1 VVAVAVKRAAAGD
14 SSSIFSIC
22 DLICE
27 ACVYLRANG
36 YLRFLITVAL
46 GLCAVAGVARSG
58 FAQETAAVSTAT
70 IHGHIADQT
79 GALIPGAKIT
89 VMTADGKSVGNA
101 TADASGAYAL
111 TGLEA
116 GSYVVKA
123 TFAGFAD
130 FQSQPIPVAAGQIK
144 RVDVAMAIEVEQ
156 QNVVVSDETPTV
168 SVEAGGNANTLV
180 LKDKDLD
187 ALSDDPDELSNELQ
201 ALAGPS
207 AGPNGG
213 QIYIDGFTG
222 GQLPPKSAIREIRVN
237 QNPFSAEY
245 DRLGYG
251 RIEILTKPGTDKLH
265 GQVFIMGNTS
275 ATNTGSP
282 FIQNVPPYYRVQYN
296 ASVSGALSKK
306 ASFYVS
312 VEQRD
317 NHDEAIY
324 NFYPAVLDPGTGL
337 YSISPTRASGALSNP
352 HNHINISPRLDLQ
365 LGKNDT
371 MTLRY
376 QWFYN
381 SETGDIGST
390 ELPSQSVTSTTKENS
405 IQLSDSHIINDRMVN
420 ETRFEYRRSQDST
433 SPVST
438 SPTLR
443 VSGDF
448 TGGGASEQSSN
459 DHADHFEL
467 QNYTTMSLGSQTLKF
482 GAWLRENRDAN
493 SSFSNR
499 NGSVVFTEKGY
510 VDALNALAHGQSL
523 STLPAGDFVSLSV
536 TAGRTAYTTN
546 LFDGALFVQD
556 DWKVNPRLTVSGG
569 LRWETQNHVRDH
581 NDWSPRVAFAYALD
595 AKGKQPAK
603 TVLRAGYGI
612 FYDRLPIGS
621 LMAATRRGFNSGQV
635 QTTQFSP
642 SCLSGTDIN
651 NLDFSGCLPA
661 APYAPTPQTTLVQ
674 ISPTYHSPY
683 TQQLGASIERQLTKT
698 VTVTGTYLHS
708 FGVHQI
714 VTRDANP
721 YTPVPGTT
729 YYNQSTGPRLNPNL
743 GIIQEYYPEAVFK
756 QNQMIL
762 NVNARVSPKLG
773 FFGFYNL
780 SFANTNG
787 AGGFGGG
794 SFASNSYNL
803 SQDYGRAAFVNRNM
817 LFLMG
822 NYTGPWALRFNPF
835 LIARSGRPYNV
846 VSGTDLTGDNFVN
859 DRPAYADAS
868 LCTPGQDQYFQTQFG
883 CLNSLP
889 GPGDALVPMNLGN
902 GPASVALNVR
912 LSKTIG
918 VGPKVEGSGGVSG
931 GGFGGPGGPHGGGR
945 GGPGGGLG
953 PGGLGGGGR
962 GGPGGMMGPAGTGH
976 KYNLTFSLEANNV
989 FNNVNYGTPI
999 GTLGSSEFGRST
1011 SLANGPFSG
1020 PGGSTSRRM
1029 FFQAV
1034 FAF

>member
-1 VVAVAVKRAAAGD
+1 MP
-14 SSSIFSIC
+14 
-22 DLICE
+22 
-27 ACVYLRANG
+27 
-36 YLRFLITVAL
+36 TAL
-46 GLCAVAGVARSG
+46 
-58 FAQETAAVSTAT
+58 AQGQASTAT

-89 VMTADGKSVGNA
+89 IMTANGKSAGTA
-101 TADASGAYAL
+101 TADASGAYAVM
-111 TGLEA
+111 GLEP
-116 GSYVVKA
+116 GSYIVRA
-123 TFAGFAD
+123 TYTGFAD
-130 FQSQPIPVAAGQIK
+130 FQSQPIPVAAGQVK

-156 QNVVVSDETPTV
+156 QNVIVSDDAPSV
-168 SVEAGGNANTLV
+168 SVEASGNANAMV

-265 GQVFIMGNTS
+265 GQVFLMGNDS

-282 FIQNVPPYYRVQYN
+282 FLPNVPPYYRIQYN

-306 ASFYVS
+306 ASFFMS

-324 NFYPAVLDPGTGL
+324 NYYPAVLDPATGL
-337 YSISPTRASGALSNP
+337 YSLSTTRASGSLSNP

-365 LGKNDT
+365 VGKNDT
-371 MTLRY
+371 VTLRY

-381 SETGDIGST
+381 SESGDIGST
-390 ELPSQSVTSTTKENS
+390 ELPEQSQTSTSKENS
-405 IQLSDSHIINDRMVN
+405 IQISDSHIINDRMVN
-420 ETRFEYRRSQDST
+420 ETRFEYRRSQET
-433 SPVST
+433 TTPVST
-438 SPTLR
+438 APTLV
-443 VSGDF
+443 VSGNF
-448 TGGGASEQSSN
+448 TGGGASSQSSN
-459 DHADHFEL
+459 DHTDHFEL

-482 GAWLRENRDAN
+482 GAWLRDNRDAN
-493 SSFSNR
+493 SSFANR

-510 VDALNALAHGQSL
+510 IDALNALAQGQSL

-546 LFDGALFVQD
+546 IFDGALFVQD

-569 LRWETQNHVRDH
+569 LRWETQNQIRDH
-581 NDWSPRVAFAYALD
+581 NDWAPRVAFAYALD

-612 FYDRLPIGS
+612 FYDRFPIGS
-621 LMAATRRGFNSGQV
+621 LLAATRYGFNSGQSR
-635 QTTQFSP
+635 TTAFSP
-642 SCLSGTDIN
+642 DCLSGTDLN
-651 NLDFSGCLPA
+651 HLDFSGCIPA
-661 APYAPTPQTTLVQ
+661 APYTPTPETTLVQ
-674 ISPTYHSPY
+674 IAPNYKSPY

-708 FGVHQI
+708 FGVHQM

-762 NVNARVSPKLG
+762 NVNARISPKLS

-803 SQDYGRAAFVNRNM
+803 NQDYGRAAFVNRNM
-817 LFLMG
+817 VFLMG
-822 NYTGPWALRFNPF
+822 SYTGPWALRFNPF

-846 VSGTDLTGDNFVN
+846 VSGTDLTGDNFIN
-859 DRPAYADAS
+859 DRPSYADAS
-868 LCTPGQDQYFQTQFG
+868 LCTSGQGQYFQTQFG

-889 GPGDALVPMNLGN
+889 GPGDTLIPMNLGT
-902 GPASVALNVR
+902 GPASVALNLR
-912 LSKTIG
+912 MSKTIG
-918 VGPKVEGSGGVSG
+918 VGPKTEGSGGVNG
-931 GGFGGPGGPHGGGR
+931 GGFGGPHGGGR

-953 PGGLGGGGR
+953 PGGLGGGGGR
-962 GGPGGMMGPAGTGH
+962 GGPGGMMGPTSTGH
-976 KYNLTFSLEANNV
+976 KYNLTFSIEANNV

-999 GTLGSSEFGRST
+999 GTLGSREFGRST

-1020 PGGSTSRRM
+1020 PGGSSSRRV
-1029 FFQAV
+1029 FFQSV

>member
-1 VVAVAVKRAAAGD
+1 
-14 SSSIFSIC
+14 
-22 DLICE
+22 
-27 ACVYLRANG
+27 VYLR
-36 YLRFLITVAL
+36 LDVRFHSLLSFVL
-46 GLCAVAGVARSG
+46 GLCALVGLSHAA
-58 FAQETAAVSTAT
+58 FAQGQAADGTAS

-79 GALIPGAKIT
+79 GALIPGAIVT
-89 VMTADGKSVGNA
+89 VTTADGKSVGTA
-101 TADASGAYAL
+101 TADASGAYSVS
-111 TGLEA
+111 GLA
-116 GSYVVKA
+116 PGSYIVKT

-130 FQSQPIPVAAGQIK
+130 FQSQAIPVAGGQIK

-156 QNVVVSDETPTV
+156 QNVVVTDDTPTV
-168 SVEAGGNANTLV
+168 SVDAGSNASSMV

-187 ALSDDPDELSNELQ
+187 ALSDDPDELSNELT

-265 GQVFIMGNTS
+265 GQVFVMGNDS

-282 FIQNVPPYYRVQYN
+282 FLPNVPPYYRIQYN

-306 ASFYVS
+306 ASFYMS

-317 NHDEAIY
+317 NHDQAIY
-324 NFYPAVLDPGTGL
+324 NYFPAVLDPGTGL
-337 YSISPTRASGALSNP
+337 YSISPTRASGAVSNP

-365 LGKNDT
+365 LGNNDT

-390 ELPSQSVTSTTKENS
+390 ELPSQSVTQTSKENS

-433 SPVST
+433 TPVST
-438 SPTLR
+438 SPTLM

-448 TGGGASEQSSN
+448 TGGGASEQASN
-459 DHADHFEL
+459 DHTDHFEL

-482 GAWLRENRDAN
+482 GAWVRDNRDAN

-510 VDALNALAHGQSL
+510 VDALNALAQGQSL
-523 STLPAGDFVSLSV
+523 SSLPEGDFVSLSV
-536 TAGRTAYTTN
+536 TAGRTSYTTN
-546 LFDGALFVQD
+546 LFDGALFIQD

-569 LRWETQNHVRDH
+569 LRWETQNHLHDH
-581 NDWSPRVAFAYALD
+581 NDWAPRVAFAYALD

-621 LMAATRRGFNSGQV
+621 LLAATQRGFNSGQV
-635 QTTQFSP
+635 QTTAFSP

-651 NLDFSGCLPA
+651 NLDFSGCVPA

-683 TQQLGASIERQLTKT
+683 TQQLGASLERQLTKS

-729 YYNQSTGPRLNPNL
+729 YYNQSTGPRLNSNL

-756 QNQMIL
+756 QDQMIL
-762 NVNARVSPKLG
+762 NVNARISQKLG

-803 SQDYGRAAFVNRNM
+803 DQDYGRAAFVNRNM
-817 LFLMG
+817 LFVMG

-859 DRPAYADAS
+859 NRPSYADAS
-868 LCTPGQDQYFQTQFG
+868 LCTPDQDQYFQTQFG

-889 GPGDALVPMNLGN
+889 GSGDTLIPMNLGN
-902 GPASVALNVR
+902 GPASVALNLRV
-912 LSKTIG
+912 SKSIG
-918 VGPKVEGSGGVSG
+918 VGPKVESGGVNG
-931 GGFGGPGGPHGGGR
+931 GGFGGPGGPGGGRGGGGMR

-953 PGGLGGGGR
+953 PGGLGGGGGR
-962 GGPGGMMGPAGTGH
+962 GGPGGMMGPAGSGH
-976 KYNLTFSLEANNV
+976 KYNLTFSVEANNL

-1020 PGGSTSRRM
+1020 PGGSTSRRV
-1029 FFQAV
+1029 FFQAA

>member
-1 VVAVAVKRAAAGD
+1 VAVAVKRAAAGD

>member
-1 VVAVAVKRAAAGD
+1 M
-14 SSSIFSIC
+14 
-22 DLICE
+22 
-27 ACVYLRANG
+27 YLR
-36 YLRFLITVAL
+36 LDVRFHSLLSFVL
-46 GLCAVAGVARSG
+46 GLCALVGLSHAA
-58 FAQETAAVSTAT
+58 FAQGQAADGTAS

-79 GALIPGAKIT
+79 GALIPGAIVT
-89 VMTADGKSVGNA
+89 VTTADGKSVGTA
-101 TADASGAYAL
+101 TADASGAYSVS
-111 TGLEA
+111 GLA
-116 GSYVVKA
+116 PGNYIVKT

-130 FQSQPIPVAAGQIK
+130 FQSQAIPVAGGQIK

-156 QNVVVSDETPTV
+156 QNVVVTDDTPTV
-168 SVEAGGNANTLV
+168 SVDAGSNASSMV

-187 ALSDDPDELSNELQ
+187 ALSDDPDELSNELT

-265 GQVFIMGNTS
+265 GQVFVMGNDS

-282 FIQNVPPYYRVQYN
+282 FLPNVPPYYRIQYN

-306 ASFYVS
+306 ASFYMS

-317 NHDEAIY
+317 NHDQAIY
-324 NFYPAVLDPGTGL
+324 NYFPAVLDPGTGL
-337 YSISPTRASGALSNP
+337 YSISPTRASGAVSNP

-365 LGKNDT
+365 LGNNDT

-381 SETGDIGST
+381 SEAGDIGST
-390 ELPSQSVTSTTKENS
+390 ELPSQSVTQTSKENS

-433 SPVST
+433 TPVST
-438 SPTLR
+438 SPTLM

-448 TGGGASEQSSN
+448 TGGGASEQASN
-459 DHADHFEL
+459 DHTDHFEL

-482 GAWLRENRDAN
+482 GAWVRDNRDAN

-510 VDALNALAHGQSL
+510 VDALNALAQGQSL
-523 STLPAGDFVSLSV
+523 SSLPEGDFVSLSV
-536 TAGRTAYTTN
+536 TAGRTSYTTN
-546 LFDGALFVQD
+546 LFDGALFIQD

-569 LRWETQNHVRDH
+569 LRWETQNHLHDH
-581 NDWSPRVAFAYALD
+581 NDWAPRVAFAYALD

-621 LMAATRRGFNSGQV
+621 LLAATQRGFNSGQV
-635 QTTQFSP
+635 QTTAFSP

-651 NLDFSGCLPA
+651 NLDFSGCVPA

-683 TQQLGASIERQLTKT
+683 TQQLGASLERQLTKS

-729 YYNQSTGPRLNPNL
+729 YYNQSTGPRLNSNL

-756 QNQMIL
+756 QDQMIL
-762 NVNARVSPKLG
+762 NVNARISQKLG

-803 SQDYGRAAFVNRNM
+803 DQDYGRAAFVNRNM
-817 LFLMG
+817 LFVMG

-859 DRPAYADAS
+859 NRPSYADAS
-868 LCTPGQDQYFQTQFG
+868 LCTPDQDQYFQTQFG

-889 GPGDALVPMNLGN
+889 GSGDTLIPMNLGN
-902 GPASVALNVR
+902 GPASVALNLRV
-912 LSKTIG
+912 SKSIG
-918 VGPKVEGSGGVSG
+918 VGPKVESGGVNG
-931 GGFGGPGGPHGGGR
+931 GGFGGPGGPGGGRGGGGMR

-953 PGGLGGGGR
+953 PGGLGGGGGR
-962 GGPGGMMGPAGTGH
+962 GGPGGMMGPAGSGH
-976 KYNLTFSLEANNV
+976 KYNLTFSVEANNL

-1020 PGGSTSRRM
+1020 PGGSTSRRV
-1029 FFQAV
+1029 FFQAA

>member
-1 VVAVAVKRAAAGD
+1 MVAAAKKAAD
-14 SSSIFSIC
+14 NSWSIKDCKLTS
-22 DLICE
+22 E
-27 ACVYLRANG
+27 EYVSLRVHIG
-36 YLRFLITVAL
+36 LRFLIAFAL
-46 GLCAVAGVARSG
+46 ALSAFMAGPRVG
-58 FAQETAAVSTAT
+58 YAQDQAAGSTAT

-79 GALIPGAKIT
+79 GALIPGARIT
-89 VMTADGKSVGNA
+89 VLAADGKSVGTA
-101 TADASGAYAL
+101 TADASGAYSI
-111 TGLEA
+111 TGLSS
-116 GSYVVKA
+116 GSYVVQA

-156 QNVVVSDETPTV
+156 QNIVVSDETPTV
-168 SVEAGGNANTLV
+168 GVEAGGNANAMV

-245 DRLGYG
+245 ERLGYG

-265 GQVFIMGNTS
+265 GQVFVMGNTS

-282 FIQNVPPYYRVQYN
+282 FLPNVPPYYRAQYN
-296 ASVSGALSKK
+296 ASVGGALSKK
-306 ASFYVS
+306 ASFFLS

-324 NFYPAVLDPGTGL
+324 NYYPAVLDPGTGL
-337 YSISPTRASGALSNP
+337 YSISPTRASGALPNP

-365 LGKNDT
+365 VGKNDT

-376 QWFYN
+376 QWFYD

-390 ELPSQSVTSTTKENS
+390 ELPSQSVTSTSKENMF
-405 IQLSDSHIINDRMVN
+405 QLSDSHIINDRMVN
-420 ETRFEYRRSQDST
+420 ETRFEYRRAQDST
-433 SPVST
+433 TPVST
-438 SPTLR
+438 APTLM
-443 VSGDF
+443 VSGNF

-459 DHADHFEL
+459 DHSDHFEL
-467 QNYTTMSLGSQTLKF
+467 QNYTTMALGRHSLKF
-482 GAWLRENRDAN
+482 GAWLRDNRDAN

-536 TAGRTAYTTN
+536 TAGRAAYTTN
-546 LFDGALFVQD
+546 VFDGALFVQD

-569 LRWETQNHVRDH
+569 LRWETENHIRDH
-581 NDWSPRVAFAYALD
+581 NDWAPRVAFAYALD

-621 LMAATRRGFNSGQV
+621 LLAATRRGFNSGQV

-642 SCLSGTDIN
+642 ACLSGTDIN
-651 NLDFSGCLPA
+651 NLDFSACVPA
-661 APYAPTPQTTLVQ
+661 APYTPTPQTTLVQ
-674 ISPTYHSPY
+674 IAPKYHSPY
-683 TQQLGASIERQLTKT
+683 TQQLGASLERQLTKT

-708 FGVHQI
+708 FGVHQM

-721 YTPVPGTT
+721 FTPVQGTT

-743 GIIQEYYPEAVFK
+743 GIVQEYYPEAVFK

-780 SFANTNG
+780 SFANSNG

-803 SQDYGRAAFVNRNM
+803 SQDYGRAAFVNRHM
-817 LFLMG
+817 VFLMG

-846 VSGTDLTGDNFVN
+846 VSGTDLTGDNFIN
-859 DRPAYADAS
+859 DRPSYADAS
-868 LCTPGQDQYFQTQFG
+868 LCSSGQDQYFQTQFG

-889 GPGDALVPMNLGN
+889 GPGDSLVPMNLGT
-902 GPASVALNVR
+902 GPASVALNLR
-912 LSKTIG
+912 MSKTIG
-918 VGPKVEGSGGVSG
+918 LGPKSESSGGMSG
-931 GGFGGPGGPHGGGR
+931 GGFGGPGGHGGGR

-953 PGGLGGGGR
+953 PGGLGGGGGH
-962 GGPGGMMGPAGTGH
+962 GGPGGMMGAASTGH
-976 KYNLTFSLEANNV
+976 KYNLTFSIEANNV

-999 GTLGSSEFGRST
+999 GTLGAREFGRST

-1020 PGGSTSRRM
+1020 PGGSSSRRV
-1029 FFQAV
+1029 FFQTV

>member
-1 VVAVAVKRAAAGD
+1 VAVAVKRAAAGD

-312 VEQRD
+312 VEQRN

>member
-1 VVAVAVKRAAAGD
+1 VAAKIAAQHN
-14 SSSIFSIC
+14 SWCRES

-27 ACVYLRANG
+27 ECVYSKNKGFLR
-36 YLRFLITVAL
+36 LLITLAL
-46 GLCAVAGVARSG
+46 GLCASVALASPAL
-58 FAQETAAVSTAT
+58 AQDQAAGAMAT

-89 VMTADGKSVGNA
+89 IIGADGNNVATA
-101 TADASGAYAL
+101 TADAGGAYSV
-111 TGLEA
+111 TGLA
-116 GSYVVKA
+116 PGNYVVKT
-123 TFAGFAD
+123 TFSGFAD
-130 FQSQPIPVAAGQIK
+130 FQSQSIPLAARQVK

-168 SVEAGGNANTLV
+168 SVEAGGNANSMV

-265 GQVFIMGNTS
+265 GQVFVMGNDS

-282 FIQNVPPYYRVQYN
+282 FLPDVPPYYRVQYN
-296 ASVSGALSKK
+296 ASVSGALSKT
-306 ASFYVS
+306 ASFFLS

-324 NFYPAVLDPGTGL
+324 NYFPAVLDPNTGL
-337 YSISPTRASGALSNP
+337 YSISSTRASGALSNP

-365 LGKNDT
+365 LGQKDT
-371 MTLRY
+371 LTLRY
-376 QWFYN
+376 QWFYD

-390 ELPSQSVTSTTKENS
+390 ELPSQSVTNTRKENT
-405 IQLSDSHIINDRMVN
+405 IQLSDSHIFNDRMVN
-420 ETRFEYRRSQDST
+420 ETRFEYRRGQEST
-433 SPVST
+433 TPVST
-438 SPTLR
+438 SPTLA

-459 DHADHFEL
+459 DHTDHFEL
-467 QNYTTMSLGSQTLKF
+467 QNYTTMSLGRQTVKF
-482 GAWLRENRDAN
+482 GAWLRDNRDAN
-493 SSFSNR
+493 ASFSNR
-499 NGSVVFTEKGY
+499 NGTVVFTEKGY
-510 VDALNALAHGQSL
+510 ADALNALAHGQSL
-523 STLPAGDFVSLSV
+523 ATLPAGDFVSLSV
-536 TAGRTAYTTN
+536 TAGRTAYATN
-546 LFDGALFVQD
+546 VFDGALFVQD

-581 NDWSPRVAFAYALD
+581 NDWAPRVAFAYALD

-612 FYDRLPIGS
+612 FYDRLPNSS
-621 LMAATRRGFNSGQV
+621 LLAATRRGFDSGQA
-635 QTTQFSP
+635 QTTAFSP
-642 SCLSGTDIN
+642 DCLSGTDIN

-683 TQQLGASIERQLTKT
+683 TQQLGASLERQLTKA
-698 VTVTGTYLHS
+698 VTVTGTYLRS
-708 FGVHQI
+708 FGVHQM

-721 YTPVPGTT
+721 FTPVPGTT
-729 YYNQSTGPRLNPNL
+729 YYNRSTGPRLNPNL

-762 NVNARVSPKLG
+762 NVNARVSPKLS

-787 AGGFGGG
+787 AGGFGGA

-817 LFLMG
+817 VFLMG

-859 DRPAYADAS
+859 DRPSYADAS

-889 GPGDALVPMNLGN
+889 GPGDSLVPVNMGT
-902 GPASVALNVR
+902 GPPSVALNLR

-918 VGPKVEGSGGVSG
+918 VGPKTESSGGVNG
-931 GGFGGPGGPHGGGR
+931 GGFGGPGGGGHHG

-953 PGGLGGGGR
+953 PGGLGGGGGR
-962 GGPGGMMGPAGTGH
+962 GGPGGMMGPTNTGH
-976 KYNLTFSLEANNV
+976 RYNLTFSVEALNL

-1011 SLANGPFSG
+1011 GLANGPFSG

>member
-1 VVAVAVKRAAAGD
+1 
-14 SSSIFSIC
+14 
-22 DLICE
+22 
-27 ACVYLRANG
+27 VYLR
-36 YLRFLITVAL
+36 LDVRFHSLLSFVL
-46 GLCAVAGVARSG
+46 GLCALVGLSHAA
-58 FAQETAAVSTAT
+58 FAQGQAADGTAS

-79 GALIPGAKIT
+79 GALIPGAIVT
-89 VMTADGKSVGNA
+89 VTTADGKSVGTA
-101 TADASGAYAL
+101 TADASGAYSVS
-111 TGLEA
+111 GLA
-116 GSYVVKA
+116 PGSYIVKT

-130 FQSQPIPVAAGQIK
+130 FQSQAIPVAGGQIK

-156 QNVVVSDETPTV
+156 QNVVVTDDTPTV
-168 SVEAGGNANTLV
+168 SVDAGSNASSMV

-187 ALSDDPDELSNELQ
+187 ALSDDPDELSNELT

-265 GQVFIMGNTS
+265 GQVFVMGNDS

-282 FIQNVPPYYRVQYN
+282 FLPNVPPYYRIQYN

-306 ASFYVS
+306 ASFYMS

-317 NHDEAIY
+317 NHDQAIY
-324 NFYPAVLDPGTGL
+324 NYFPAVLDPGTGL
-337 YSISPTRASGALSNP
+337 YSISPTRASGAVSNP

-365 LGKNDT
+365 LGNNDT

-381 SETGDIGST
+381 SEAGDIGST
-390 ELPSQSVTSTTKENS
+390 ELPSQSVTQTSKENS

-433 SPVST
+433 TPVST
-438 SPTLR
+438 SPTLM

-448 TGGGASEQSSN
+448 TGGGASEQASN
-459 DHADHFEL
+459 DHTDHFEL

-482 GAWLRENRDAN
+482 GAWVRDNRDAN

-510 VDALNALAHGQSL
+510 VDALNALAQGQSL
-523 STLPAGDFVSLSV
+523 SSLPEGDFVSLSV
-536 TAGRTAYTTN
+536 TAGRTSYTTN
-546 LFDGALFVQD
+546 LFDGALFIQD

-569 LRWETQNHVRDH
+569 LRWETQNHLHDH
-581 NDWSPRVAFAYALD
+581 NDWAPRVAFAYALD

-621 LMAATRRGFNSGQV
+621 LLAATQRGFNSGQV
-635 QTTQFSP
+635 QTTAFSP

-651 NLDFSGCLPA
+651 NLDFSGCVPA

-683 TQQLGASIERQLTKT
+683 TQQLGASLERQLTKS

-729 YYNQSTGPRLNPNL
+729 YYNQSTGPRLNSNL

-756 QNQMIL
+756 QDQMIL
-762 NVNARVSPKLG
+762 NVNARISQKLG

-803 SQDYGRAAFVNRNM
+803 DQDYGRAAFVNRNM
-817 LFLMG
+817 LFVMG

-859 DRPAYADAS
+859 NRPSYADAS
-868 LCTPGQDQYFQTQFG
+868 LCTPDQDQYFQTQFG

-889 GPGDALVPMNLGN
+889 GSGDTLIPMNLGN
-902 GPASVALNVR
+902 GPASVALNLRV
-912 LSKTIG
+912 SKSIG
-918 VGPKVEGSGGVSG
+918 VGPKVESGGVNG
-931 GGFGGPGGPHGGGR
+931 GSFGGPGGPGGGRGGGGMR

-953 PGGLGGGGR
+953 PGGLGGGGGR
-962 GGPGGMMGPAGTGH
+962 GGPGGMMGPAGSGH
-976 KYNLTFSLEANNV
+976 KYNLTFSVEANNL
-989 FNNVNYGTPI
+989 FNNVNYGTPV

-1020 PGGSTSRRM
+1020 PGGSTSRRV
-1029 FFQAV
+1029 FFQAA